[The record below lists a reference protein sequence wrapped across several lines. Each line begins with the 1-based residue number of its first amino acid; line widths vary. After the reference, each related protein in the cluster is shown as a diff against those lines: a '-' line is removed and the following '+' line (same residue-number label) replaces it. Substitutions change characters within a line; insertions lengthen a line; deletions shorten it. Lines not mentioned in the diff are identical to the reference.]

1 MSVKSPLDVAAE
13 SPYPAWAMS
22 ALSVAAI
29 PAALAKKPGM
39 PSFFQCA
46 AFSAIFGG
54 AGYVTNAGDSENG
67 AGIATAWCLTWGFLN
82 FRSAIQSRKP
92 FPLLM
97 AAVVASDAVIYGKK
111 SLKDNGYIQ

>member
-1 MSVKSPLDVAAE
+1 MVKSTK
-13 SPYPAWAMS
+13 SMS
-22 ALSVAAI
+22 FHCVLAVAAI

-67 AGIATAWCLTWGFLN
+67 AGIATGMNTGT
-82 FRSAIQSRKP
+82 
-92 FPLLM
+92 
-97 AAVVASDAVIYGKK
+97 
-111 SLKDNGYIQ
+111 